1 MYLVVGLGNPEG
13 EYSNSRHN
21 MGFDTIN
28 KIAEKLDVKISREK
42 YKGLYGETTI
52 NNEKVILLKPQTYM
66 NLSGDSIIQFKN
78 FYKIPDENIII
89 IYDDMDIEKGNIKI
103 RKQGGPGSHN
113 GMKSVI
119 DVLNTDVFPRI
130 RIGIGKPM
138 FKEMTIA
145 YVLEKI
151 SKEEREILD
160 KAIDKAA
167 DATIDI
173 IEKGIDKTM
182 NMYN

>member
-160 KAIDKAA
+160 KPIDKAA

>member
-130 RIGIGKPM
+130 RIGIGRPM

>member
-66 NLSGDSIIQFKN
+66 NLSGDSIIEFKN

-130 RIGIGKPM
+130 RIGIGRPM